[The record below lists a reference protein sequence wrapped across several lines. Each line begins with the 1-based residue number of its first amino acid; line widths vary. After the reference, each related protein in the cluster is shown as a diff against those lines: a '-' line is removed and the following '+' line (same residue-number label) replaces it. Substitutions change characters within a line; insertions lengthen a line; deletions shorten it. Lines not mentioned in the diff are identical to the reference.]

1 VVSGTSGYA
10 PFTTRDLVDR
20 EHEGQVEEQ
29 LERRDL
35 VLVTAPGSCWASDT
49 RR

>member
-1 VVSGTSGYA
+1 VIANTK
-10 PFTTRDLVDR
+10 TD
-20 EHEGQVEEQ
+20 EER

-35 VLVTAPGSCWASDT
+35 VLVTAPGLVPGHRK